1 MTDTGTPSSIYGI
14 STMNISTSAPKM
26 RRTPKRLTVRAWAT
40 LPEGQRLLAVQGQ
53 EAKCLLAAVEAG
65 QKGITALEVSAWA
78 LRLSAYVHTLQKNHG
93 LVFTME
99 REDHEGGWH
108 GRYRLACPVEIVE
121 TIRPEGRA

>member
-1 MTDTGTPSSIYGI
+1 MTDTSTPSPSYGLP
-14 STMNISTSAPKM
+14 TMNVTMSAPET
-26 RRTPKRLTVRAWAT
+26 RRTPKRLTVTARAI
-40 LPEGQRLLAVQGQ
+40 LPEGERLLTVQGQ
-53 EAKCLLAAVEAG
+53 EAKCLLAAVQAG
-65 QKGITALEVSAWA
+65 QKGVTALEVSAWA

-108 GRYRLACPVEIVE
+108 GRYRLAHPVEIVE